1 MGINKLAIL
10 RPVRLRLEKPLE
22 GPYTRILRRP
32 VPEAQALGSGET
44 IAIVRALCITE
55 PIPLYA
61 SRIASYYPLHKKG
74 GGLRAEDFRNVDWA
88 DDILATWLENE
99 DNSLSYLVVPVGHIR
114 YPIHKT
120 WTGFGLKAI
129 CGRKMRATCSGSE
142 ARRRTHTL
150 AVLYFLPVPFKNIL

>member
-1 MGINKLAIL
+1 
-10 RPVRLRLEKPLE
+10 LEKPLE

-32 VPEAQALGSGET
+32 VPEVQALGSGET
-44 IAIVRALCITE
+44 IAIVRALRITE

-99 DNSLSYLVVPVGHIR
+99 GNSLSYLVVPVGHIR
-114 YPIHKT
+114 LPNEKWVSSLTGRITPFWIAPELY
-120 WTGFGLKAI
+120 WTLNKPYI
-129 CGRKMRATCSGSE
+129 
-142 ARRRTHTL
+142 
-150 AVLYFLPVPFKNIL
+150 